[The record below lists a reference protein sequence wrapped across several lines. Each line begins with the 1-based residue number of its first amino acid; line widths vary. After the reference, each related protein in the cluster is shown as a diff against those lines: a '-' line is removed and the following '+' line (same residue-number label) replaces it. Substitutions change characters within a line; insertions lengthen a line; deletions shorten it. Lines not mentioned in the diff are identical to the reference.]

1 MAKKVIKKTEEK
13 PKKKV
18 AKSQFTVTTFTERGA
33 KALRKAYENV
43 GYKMVKSKIT
53 PDRVFLTFEDKLD

>member
-1 MAKKVIKKTEEK
+1 MAKKVVKKE
-13 PKKKV
+13 PKKRMT
-18 AKSQFTVTTFTERGA
+18 KSTFTVTTFTERGA

-53 PDRVFLTFEDKLD
+53 PDRVFLTFEDKV